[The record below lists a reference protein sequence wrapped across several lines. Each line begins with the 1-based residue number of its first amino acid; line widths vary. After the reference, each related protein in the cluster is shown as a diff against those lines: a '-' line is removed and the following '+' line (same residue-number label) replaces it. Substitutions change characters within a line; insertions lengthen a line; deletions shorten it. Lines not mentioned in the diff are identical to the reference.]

1 MYQSPAIIIS
11 LIVGSAFSIATS
23 LQVSASVVCA
33 VVSNE
38 IYHPQ
43 ITRNGHKNN
52 AGIVFWVMAGSWA
65 LTLPLILYVI
75 NIHVHIC
82 VVNCYNYIGYYWE
95 EMVLFNL
102 KNLKRVFLA
111 RRSRYFNL
119 LKKVNLLIT
128 MLLVPMGKQ
137 QYNNTE
143 FVLLWQPICTYSSIQ
158 SVINFL
164 TCDNYGCLRFGVL

>member
-1 MYQSPAIIIS
+1 MY
-11 LIVGSAFSIATS
+11 
-23 LQVSASVVCA
+23 
-33 VVSNE
+33 
-38 IYHPQ
+38 IY
-43 ITRNGHKNN
+43 
-52 AGIVFWVMAGSWA
+52 
-65 LTLPLILYVI
+65 
-75 NIHVHIC
+75 

-164 TCDNYGCLRFGVL
+164 TYDNYGCLRFGVL